1 MLLEISRL
9 KMSFYF
15 RGYARRRSSAR
26 ELLWKATLNAGLI
39 YSGLTTLPS
48 STRSSSSSLS
58 VELSAWAVGILET
71 VDRLCRFCL
80 LFWLY
85 VKRNNVIRAVRILNV
100 RLNIPWVQPVIKIN
114 SCMQLLLIYHFLNFS
129 LYVSEGFTEES
140 SKWWLF
146 WLKHAVLDTI
156 LTHPLEVTNPPPL
169 PSSPPWCLFSNT
181 SLPIC

>member
-15 RGYARRRSSAR
+15 QDYARRRSSAR
-26 ELLWKATLNAGLI
+26 ELLWKVTLNAGLI

-85 VKRNNVIRAVRILNV
+85 VKHNNVIRAVRILNV
-100 RLNIPWVQPVIKIN
+100 RLNIPWVQRVIRIN
-114 SCMQLLLIYHFLNFS
+114 STFIDISVLELFTVWQ
-129 LYVSEGFTEES
+129 SEGFIEES
-140 SKWWLF
+140 SRWRLF

-156 LTHPLEVTNPPPL
+156 LTHPLEITNPSPPRPL
-169 PSSPPWCLFSNT
+169 PPPTCIFSNT

>member
-1 MLLEISRL
+1 MLLKTSRL

-15 RGYARRRSSAR
+15 QGYARRRSSAR

-100 RLNIPWVQPVIKIN
+100 RLNIPWVQLVIKIN
-114 SCMQLLLIYHFLNFS
+114 STFIGISLLELFTVWIWEFARRIIYMAL
-129 LYVSEGFTEES
+129 
-140 SKWWLF
+140 
-146 WLKHAVLDTI
+146 I
-156 LTHPLEVTNPPPL
+156 LT
-169 PSSPPWCLFSNT
+169 
-181 SLPIC
+181 

>member
-9 KMSFYF
+9 KISFYF
-15 RGYARRRSSAR
+15 KGYARAHVSKLHR
-26 ELLWKATLNAGLI
+26 KVINAGLI
-39 YSGLTTLPS
+39 YSWLTTLPS

-85 VKRNNVIRAVRILNV
+85 LKRNNIIRAVRILNV

-114 SCMQLLLIYHFLNFS
+114 STFIDISLLELFTVWIW
-129 LYVSEGFTEES
+129 GFTEES
-140 SKWWLF
+140 SRWRLF
-146 WLKHAVLDTI
+146 WLYTCSFRYFVNLSPRGHQRT
-156 LTHPLEVTNPPPL
+156 PPPL
-169 PSSPPWCLFSNT
+169 PHLPFSA
-181 SLPIC
+181 SMVFILEH

>member
-9 KMSFYF
+9 NMSFYF
-15 RGYARRRSSAR
+15 QGYARRRSSAR
-26 ELLWKATLNAGLI
+26 ELLWRATLNACLI

-100 RLNIPWVQPVIKIN
+100 WLNIPWVQPVIKIKSTFIDISLLVDLKVLPKN
-114 SCMQLLLIYHFLNFS
+114 HLNGGYFDLNMQF
-129 LYVSEGFTEES
+129 
-140 SKWWLF
+140 
-146 WLKHAVLDTI
+146 
-156 LTHPLEVTNPPPL
+156 
-169 PSSPPWCLFSNT
+169 
-181 SLPIC
+181 